1 MIPQRMPT
9 NSFSARWQHMAKW
22 FKSMLMLDMFSR
34 AYPTATSSAADAEG
48 PAPMGKCYHDTERAL
63 GGDRHALQLGLP
75 VLAPNVSAGT
85 TGFRAAVGA
94 FRK

>member
-1 MIPQRMPT
+1 MVQVDADARYVQQSIP
-9 NSFSARWQHMAKW
+9 A
-22 FKSMLMLDMFSR
+22 
-34 AYPTATSSAADAEG
+34 TATSSAADAEG

-85 TGFRAAVGA
+85 TGFRATVGA